1 MTDAI
6 LADDRSLSDLASL
19 RRVWALAGRH
29 RKSVI
34 LGLIF
39 RFAQSACLGLAYGV
53 AVHVVKELAAA
64 RVPDNISITH
74 VILVLVVSLMGQ
86 LIFGYLAMRSCWF
99 ASFAIG
105 RDLRLALLDHMRR
118 LSPSFH
124 IERGQGDI
132 LSTLTSDTQFIESF
146 FSDGLPRI
154 AQALSLPLALIV
166 FFAFQ
171 APVLAV
177 IASVSILAGLP
188 IFVWSSHALARQA
201 VERQDRQAAASE
213 SMIEYARGMP
223 VIRAFNRMASGLQR
237 FEVAVTA
244 FRDISIR
251 MVRQLAIPMVAFGA
265 IIVLGVAI
273 IMASSGVLLAHGI
286 FDRDIIL
293 CALVLAFSFYTPLLG
308 LVAVMEHVRI
318 ADASL
323 ARVHRILELRPL
335 PVSAVK
341 TKPEGTAIAF
351 ENVVFSY
358 DGLTNALSDITFD
371 IPERTMTA
379 VVGASGSGKST
390 LLSLL
395 PRFFDPLNGIIRIGG
410 VDIRSLPEEQLAD
423 LVTVVFQDVYLFSG
437 TIIENIAL
445 ARPDASRAEIEDAAR
460 QAHAHDFIMALP
472 DGYDTQV
479 GEGGAS
485 LSGGERQRISIARAL
500 LKDAPIVL
508 LDEATSAIDPLTER
522 DLQKA
527 LANLTAHRTVIVV
540 AHKLSTIAH
549 ADQILVLDKGRIV
562 EKGTDAQLRNQN
574 GLYNRFIAARSRAE
588 TWTI

>member
-1 MTDAI
+1 MKDSISRA
-6 LADDRSLSDLASL
+6 SQPLSDLASL
-19 RRVWALAGRH
+19 RRVWAIAGKH
-29 RKSVI
+29 RRSVI

-39 RFAQSACLGLAYGV
+39 RFAQSSCLGMAYAV
-53 AVHVVKELAAA
+53 AVHVVTELAGA
-64 RVPDNISITH
+64 RFPDNAWILH
-74 VILVLVVSLMGQ
+74 VVLVLVVSLVGQ

-105 RDLRLALLDHMRR
+105 RDLRLALLDHMR
-118 LSPSFH
+118 LLPPGFPL
-124 IERGQGDI
+124 ERGRGDV

-154 AQALSLPLALIV
+154 AQALGLPLTLIL

-171 APVLAV
+171 APLLAAA
-177 IASVSILAGLP
+177 ASVSICVGLP
-188 IFVWSSHALARQA
+188 VFLWSSRALARQA
-201 VERQDRQAAASE
+201 VERQDKQAAASE
-213 SMIEYARGMP
+213 SMIEFARGMP
-223 VIRAFNRMASGLQR
+223 VIRSFNRMESGQKR
-237 FEVAVTA
+237 FNEAVTA

-251 MVRQLAIPMVAFGA
+251 MVRQLAVPMVAFGA
-265 IIVLGVAI
+265 IVVLGAPI
-273 IMASSGVLLAHGI
+273 IMASSGVFIAHAM

-293 CALVLAFSFYTPLLG
+293 SVLVLVFSFYTPLLG

-323 ARVHRILELRPL
+323 ARIQRILDSRPL
-335 PVSAVK
+335 PVLPNSA
-341 TKPEGTAIAF
+341 KPSGTTISF
-351 ENVVFSY
+351 ENICFSY
-358 DGLTNALSDITFD
+358 DGLTKVLNDITVN

-390 LLSLL
+390 LLSLMV
-395 PRFFDPLNGIIRIGG
+395 RFFDPTQGIIRVGG
-410 VDIRSLPEEQLAD
+410 MDIRSLSEEQLSD
-423 LVTVVFQDVYLFSG
+423 LVTMVFQDVYLFSG

-445 ARPDASRAEIEDAAR
+445 ARPNATQIEIETAAK
-460 QAHAHDFIMALP
+460 QAHAHEFIIALP
-472 DGYDTQV
+472 NGYQTQV

-527 LANLTAHRTVIVV
+527 LANLTIDRTVIVV
-540 AHKLSTIAH
+540 AHKLSTISQ
-549 ADQILVLDKGRIV
+549 ADQILVLDKGQIV
-562 EKGTDAQLRNQN
+562 EKGTDTQLRAFK
-574 GLYNRFIAARSRAE
+574 GVYSRFLTARTLAE
-588 TWTI
+588 AWKI